1 MYKSIFV
8 IFVLSAVISSLL
20 LCSCGIPQEQYDG
33 ILAEVEQARA
43 ELAEINDTHSAA
55 VAALADMTA
64 NLTAI
69 TEKLA
74 ELEEKVREAEETRDG
89 LTSSRQ
95 ETEEAID
102 VQDKLFIATRQENSE
117 LQKRIP
123 NLEYKTFESDSAFFT
138 MDYPTA
144 WKPNI
149 DMQSYDSGVV
159 LFAGD
164 ATSEAACMVIFG
176 APEPGSNLDNFF
188 DSFIDNIGQTE
199 YTAYLMRETRTRVGE
214 RDAVSGIVVLDP
226 EVIDKICYHIVCID
240 DHGTYYT
247 IAFFCPWYDF
257 VYLTHM
263 FNEMLESVTFI

>member
-1 MYKSIFV
+1 MYKSRFV
-8 IFVLSAVISSLL
+8 IFIFSVIIGSLL
-20 LCSCGIPQEQYDG
+20 LCSCSIPQEQYDG
-33 ILAEVEQARA
+33 ILAEVEQAGA
-43 ELAEINDTHSAA
+43 ELAEAIDAHSAA
-55 VAALADMTA
+55 VATLADMTA

-69 TEKLA
+69 SEKLA
-74 ELEEKVREAEETRDG
+74 ELEKKVQEAEETKTA

-102 VQDKLFIATRQENSE
+102 ALDELIISARQEISD
-117 LQKRIP
+117 LRDRIP
-123 NLEYKTFESDSAFFT
+123 NLEYKTFESDSMYFT
-138 MDYPTA
+138 MDYPED

-149 DMQSYDSGVV
+149 DLQSYDSGMV

-176 APEPGSNLDNFF
+176 PPEPGSNLDNFF
-188 DSFIDNIGQTE
+188 DSFIDNMGQAE
-199 YTAYLMRETRTRVGE
+199 YTAYLMHETKTRVGE

-226 EVIDKICYHIVCID
+226 EVIDNICYHIVCIE